1 MQVNTGNGVSVQS
14 QSQSQVQVGGSS
26 GVQSQ
31 SQGQSQKGGSGGQS
45 QSQSQTQ
52 VSAGGSKPVE
62 SCTDSL
68 KFDLMFVND
77 ESGSIGADNYQKSLN
92 FMVDVLKGYKD
103 QIDAGDVRVGVITY
117 SDYVDLQISL
127 AKHTF
132 KYLKN
137 TIQGLKYKGG
147 TTQTGAAIKK
157 GNKNL
162 DNNGRSSVEQI
173 LMVITDGKSND
184 NVKTP
189 SDNARKDGI
198 TCMAVGVGNYKES
211 ELMDIAGQDSSLV
224 FEVTDYDALSGFTKQ
239 ITETISSIGS
249 GGHGGASIQGQ
260 SQSQGQW
267 GKRGFQS
274 QSQSQ
279 TQVSGGNGGSIQ
291 HQSQSQV
298 QVGGG
303 SQHQSQSQS
312 QSQGNGGQAQHQS
325 QSQSQGQGNGGQGQ
339 HQSQGQSQGQGNGGQ
354 GQHQSQ
360 GQGQGGNG
368 GSSAPAPA
376 PPAPQK
382 PDNNFI
388 ACEHQGTKTLSCPS
402 GSVLHIN
409 SAYYGRQST
418 KECPG
423 AGDHVTGCVA
433 SGSED
438 KIEDLCEGKQSCV
451 INPDN
456 SVFGDPCG
464 GTVKYVE
471 VDYDCVAAAPQ
482 KPAEPTC
489 KDSNGAPLS
498 TGPFEK
504 PGSCTQFYQ
513 CGAGILYTKNC
524 GPGTAFNPS
533 ISVCDWPY
541 NVPGCGESEEEEST
555 ANNPLKKVFK
565 RGFQKQIQS
574 QVQITGPNGGS
585 IQMQSQ
591 SQSQASRAKRGFQA

>member
-62 SCTDSL
+62 TCADSL

-77 ESGSIGADNYQKSLN
+77 ESGSIGSNNYQKSLN

-184 NVKTP
+184 NVKKP

-224 FEVTDYDALSGFTKQ
+224 FEVTDYDALESFTKK
-239 ITETISSIGS
+239 ITETICNIGS

-267 GKRGFQS
+267 GKRGFQA

-312 QSQGNGGQAQHQS
+312 TTSSLVNIKVLRHSPVHPDRSFISTVLTTDVNQPKNAQERVITS
-325 QSQSQGQGNGGQGQ
+325 
-339 HQSQGQSQGQGNGGQ
+339 
-354 GQHQSQ
+354 
-360 GQGQGGNG
+360 
-368 GSSAPAPA
+368 
-376 PPAPQK
+376 
-382 PDNNFI
+382 PDVLLPDP
-388 ACEHQGTKTLSCPS
+388 KTRLKTCAKE
-402 GSVLHIN
+402 N
-409 SAYYGRQST
+409 SHA
-418 KECPG
+418 
-423 AGDHVTGCVA
+423 
-433 SGSED
+433 
-438 KIEDLCEGKQSCV
+438 
-451 INPDN
+451 
-456 SVFGDPCG
+456 
-464 GTVKYVE
+464 
-471 VDYDCVAAAPQ
+471 
-482 KPAEPTC
+482 
-489 KDSNGAPLS
+489 
-498 TGPFEK
+498 
-504 PGSCTQFYQ
+504 
-513 CGAGILYTKNC
+513 
-524 GPGTAFNPS
+524 
-533 ISVCDWPY
+533 
-541 NVPGCGESEEEEST
+541 
-555 ANNPLKKVFK
+555 
-565 RGFQKQIQS
+565 
-574 QVQITGPNGGS
+574 
-585 IQMQSQ
+585 
-591 SQSQASRAKRGFQA
+591 

>member
-1 MQVNTGNGVSVQS
+1 MG
-14 QSQSQVQVGGSS
+14 
-26 GVQSQ
+26 
-31 SQGQSQKGGSGGQS
+31 
-45 QSQSQTQ
+45 
-52 VSAGGSKPVE
+52 
-62 SCTDSL
+62 
-68 KFDLMFVND
+68 MFVND
-77 ESGSIGADNYQKSLN
+77 ESGSIGSNNYQKSLN

-184 NVKTP
+184 NVKKP

-239 ITETISSIGS
+239 ITETICSIGS
-249 GGHGGASIQGQ
+249 CGHGGASIQGQ
-260 SQSQGQW
+260 QQSQGQW
-267 GKRGFQS
+267 GKRGFQA

-279 TQVSGGNGGSIQ
+279 TQITGSNGGSIQ
-291 HQSQSQV
+291 HQSQTQV

-339 HQSQGQSQGQGNGGQ
+339 HQSQ
-354 GQHQSQ
+354 SQ
-360 GQGQGGNG
+360 GQGQGGNSG
-368 GSSAPAPA
+368 GSAPA
-376 PPAPQK
+376 PAPQK

-423 AGDHVTGCVA
+423 TCDHVTGCVA

-438 KIEDLCEGKQSCV
+438 KIENLCEGKQSCV

-456 SVFGDPCG
+456 SVFED
-464 GTVKYVE
+464 
-471 VDYDCVAAAPQ
+471 
-482 KPAEPTC
+482 
-489 KDSNGAPLS
+489 
-498 TGPFEK
+498 

-541 NVPGCGESEEEEST
+541 NVPGCGESEEEES
-555 ANNPLKKVFK
+555 AAP
-565 RGFQKQIQS
+565 
-574 QVQITGPNGGS
+574 PAE
-585 IQMQSQ
+585 QSQ
-591 SQSQASRAKRGFQA
+591 S